1 MLVFRPDDG
10 SGGGDKMVPEH
21 DLISIK
27 RGLNATIKQLETDL
41 AAANQ
46 RVDDE
51 HASVLRVTASRQ
63 DVESKLAIAQGLTTE
78 VDSLKTQLTEATT
91 SRDGA
96 QNALTGLRRMAAATT
111 LGVDAKTLE
120 GKTDDQL
127 DSMLEGAKLVGTG
140 SGGDGH
146 TSSRQLAGGGT
157 GGKSFSGLTPR
168 EKIKAGLEIAQQS
181 QQK

>member
-1 MLVFRPDDG
+1 MADSDDE
-10 SGGGDKMVPEH
+10 KMVPEK
-21 DLISIK
+21 DLLALK
-27 RGLNATIKQLETDL
+27 HGLTKQVEELTTQLTAAKAETDSKHQEL
-41 AAANQ
+41 
-46 RVDDE
+46 
-51 HASVLRVTASRQ
+51 LRVTASKQ

-96 QNALTGLRRMAAATT
+96 QSALTGLRRMAAATT
-111 LGVDAKTLE
+111 LGVEAKTLE

-140 SGGDGH
+140 TGGDGH
-146 TSSRQLAGGGT
+146 VSSRQVAGGGT
-157 GGKSFSGLTPR
+157 GGKTFSDLTPR